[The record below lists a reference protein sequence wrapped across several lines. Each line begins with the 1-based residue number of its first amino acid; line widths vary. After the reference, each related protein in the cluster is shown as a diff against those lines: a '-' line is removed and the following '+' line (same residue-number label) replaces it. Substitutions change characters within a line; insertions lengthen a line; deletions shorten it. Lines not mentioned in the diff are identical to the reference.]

1 MAGRLSFSSTWVAG
15 RMGKALLQPLFE
27 RSAHKGANAPHK
39 VEGGL
44 EMSLEFFA
52 SVFDIR
58 PEPPPRQI
66 SLFGGPRKPVL
77 LWTDAMWEPKQ
88 SVRAGVAFVARFPEG
103 RLGSEV
109 VWLYGA
115 ADTPQEILDKFGVKK
130 NYIGQLELLAAA
142 LAYFSLP
149 ELRHE
154 SVFHWIDNTSV
165 LAALIKGYARA
176 HASVRLLHA
185 FKAFAFGLRVDSWFQ
200 WVPL

>member
-1 MAGRLSFSSTWVAG
+1 MYLCDR
-15 RMGKALLQPLFE
+15 R
-27 RSAHKGANAPHK
+27 NAPRTYAK
-39 VEGGL
+39 GL
-44 EMSLEFFA
+44 QIKLKLLERRGKHTFLKF
-52 SVFDIR
+52 
-58 PEPPPRQI
+58 PRQ
-66 SLFGGPRKPVL
+66 
-77 LWTDAMWEPKQ
+77 A
-88 SVRAGVAFVARFPEG
+88 
-103 RLGSEV
+103 

-115 ADTPQEILDKFGVKK
+115 ADTPQRILDKFGVKK

-185 FKAFAFGLRVDSWFQ
+185 FKAFTFGLGVDSWFQ
-200 WVPL
+200 WVPRRRTSLTCLLGAS